1 MELDWMRILQQ
12 VVEVCL
18 IPLLGLLTSYIIM
31 YIKAKNKQFKQQ
43 VDNDLY
49 AKYMDMLEETIVN
62 CVIATNQ
69 TYTEALKK
77 QNAFTAEA
85 QKEAFAKT
93 YNAVMAIL
101 SQDAVEYL
109 TAFVGDLDLFIKQKI
124 EAEVSENKKELKPA
138 E

>member
-49 AKYMDMLEETIVN
+49 AKYMDMLETTIVD

-101 SQDAVEYL
+101 SQDAVDYL

>member
-1 MELDWMRILQQ
+1 MELDWMKILQQ

-49 AKYMDMLEETIVN
+49 TKYMDMLETTIID

-101 SQDAVEYL
+101 SQDAIDYL

>member
-1 MELDWMRILQQ
+1 MELDWMKILQQ

-43 VDNDLY
+43 IDNDLY
-49 AKYMDMLEETIVN
+49 AKYMDMLETTIID

-77 QNAFTAEA
+77 QNAFTVEA

-101 SQDAVEYL
+101 SQDAVDYL

>member
-18 IPLLGLLTSYIIM
+18 IPLLGLLTSYIII

-49 AKYMDMLEETIVN
+49 AKYMDMLETTIVD

-101 SQDAVEYL
+101 SQDAVDYL

>member
-1 MELDWMRILQQ
+1 
-12 VVEVCL
+12 
-18 IPLLGLLTSYIIM
+18 
-31 YIKAKNKQFKQQ
+31 
-43 VDNDLY
+43 
-49 AKYMDMLEETIVN
+49 MDMLETTIVD

-101 SQDAVEYL
+101 SQDAVDYL